1 MARKALITGV
11 SGQDGSYL
19 TELLLSKGYEV
30 YGLIRQVTQFTPDKY
45 GYLRKSMENKNF
57 KIVYG
62 DCTDPLRMRSLVAEI
77 MPDEI
82 YNLAAQSH
90 VGVSFSQPINTCE
103 VTGLAVLHLL
113 EAIRHVNPKIRFYTA
128 GSSEMFGKVAETPQ
142 NENTKF
148 HPRSPY
154 GCAKVFAHNI
164 TMNYR
169 EAYGIFA
176 VSGILFNHESERRGE
191 SFVTRKITRAIGRI
205 KAGLQTEL
213 VLGNT
218 DARRDWGYAPDYVEA
233 MWLMLQQDVPK
244 DYVIGTGS
252 TFTVQDFIDHAFKLA
267 ELDPKKYI
275 RIDPDLIR
283 PSEVDMLC
291 ADPSLAKKD
300 MGWEPKTK
308 FHDLIAK
315 MLAHDI
321 KLAEREK
328 IIMGDE

>member
-62 DCTDPLRMRSLVAEI
+62 DCTDPLRMRSLVSEI

-128 GSSEMFGKVAETPQ
+128 GSSEMFGKVAESPQ

-154 GCAKVFAHNI
+154 GCAKVFAHNL
-164 TMNYR
+164 TVNYR
-169 EAYGIFA
+169 EAYGIYA

-205 KAGLQTEL
+205 KVGLQTDL

-218 DARRDWGYAPDYVEA
+218 DAKRDWGHAEDYVQA

-244 DYVIGTGS
+244 DYVIGTGK
-252 TFTVQDFIDHAFKLA
+252 THTVQDFIEIAFKYVG
-267 ELDPKKYI
+267 LDPKKHI
-275 RIDPDLIR
+275 RIDESLLR
-283 PSEVDMLC
+283 PAEVDTLC
-291 ADPSLAKKD
+291 ADPRMAKID
-300 MGWEPKTK
+300 LGWEPKTS
-308 FHDLIAK
+308 FEQLVVRMVDHDV
-315 MLAHDI
+315 
-321 KLAEREK
+321 KLAQKEK
-328 IIMGDE
+328 ILMGDE